1 LLTLQATNG
10 TRNLDDL
17 VLELYRRYT
26 AQEQVQTAE
35 FLSVLGGLIGGLIG
49 NETAEE
55 SLSGMLHGALIV
67 PPADC
72 FAEFGL
78 GLVRR
83 DAERFDL
90 GFVTSQGK
98 VSAFTADRTR
108 AQAAGLRVGDDIVRM
123 WGPWGASDS
132 LDNVIRVFVNRDG
145 RELAF
150 EYWPRSYNKVE
161 NWEWVDVSVAD
172 G

>member
-10 TRNLDDL
+10 TKSLDDL
-17 VLELYRRYT
+17 VLELNRRYT
-26 AQEQVQTAE
+26 AQEQVQTAK
-35 FLSVLGGLIGGLIG
+35 FLSVLGGLIG
-49 NETAEE
+49 NERAEE
-55 SLSGMLHGALIV
+55 SLSGMLNGVVIV

-123 WGPWGASDS
+123 WGPWGAGDS
-132 LDNVIRVFVNRDG
+132 LDNVMRVV
-145 RELAF
+145 
-150 EYWPRSYNKVE
+150 V
-161 NWEWVDVSVAD
+161 
-172 G
+172 